1 MEDKIEVGVIT
12 CGNRPI
18 HEYGCDVGIFTD
30 TEKRGASYAK
40 NRLIKKFYDECK
52 GHIFIFDDDAY
63 PVIDGW
69 KEKIIDWCTFNKVH
83 YLGGID
89 LKNANIISAHGD
101 ILQIA
106 SPYIGAF
113 YYMDRECI
121 EKVGYYNEKYG
132 RYGWEDVE
140 YSNRVNKCFGL
151 NDSYPYPSWMNM
163 YLHSEDMF
171 EENPIQNMNTEEKMK
186 CIKEGE
192 NECVRMINEIS
203 KGNWYIGYGEI
214 RINT

>member
-30 TEKRGASYAK
+30 TEKRGAAYAK

-69 KEKIIDWCTFNKVH
+69 KEKIIDWCEKNGVH

-89 LKNANIISAHGD
+89 LKNAKILSAEKD
-101 ILQIA
+101 VLQIS

-113 YYMDRECI
+113 YYLRIVYFTFFGAVTDGADSRMDAVQWLVFVAAVLVVAGGAAVSLFGIDGSAAIAANRS
-121 EKVGYYNEKYG
+121 VPG
-132 RYGWEDVE
+132 
-140 YSNRVNKCFGL
+140 SN
-151 NDSYPYPSWMNM
+151 
-163 YLHSEDMF
+163 
-171 EENPIQNMNTEEKMK
+171 
-186 CIKEGE
+186 
-192 NECVRMINEIS
+192 
-203 KGNWYIGYGEI
+203 
-214 RINT
+214 